1 MHYPTTITATW
12 DGVVVAAC
20 AALAPLFFI
29 SEGFSLMNFGYSKFA
44 GLKDRSTLIPGKIG
58 MFALYFPAAL
68 VFPFAAIVTGFGT
81 SSWPATATA
90 FHWTIAAMVTFHFFK
105 RCLEVQY
112 LHKFSSHTNLISC
125 VTIASLYLLTAFM
138 FFFVAAYR
146 LSPPVSVASAERE
159 HFAPNF
165 SIGITV
171 WLCGISGNFYHHL
184 LLSKLRGA
192 GDVSYAAAPLHC
204 CTVSACVF
212 VTS

>member
-1 MHYPTTITATW
+1 MYYPTTMTATW
-12 DGVVVAAC
+12 DGVVIAAC

-44 GLKDRSTLIPGKIG
+44 GFKDRSTLIPGKIG

-68 VFPFAAIVTGFGT
+68 VFPFAAIVTGFGS

-90 FHWTIAAMVTFHFFK
+90 FHRTIAAMVTIHFLK

-112 LHKFSSHTNLISC
+112 LHRFSGHTNLISC

-146 LSPPVSVASAERE
+146 LSLPLSVASAERE
-159 HFAPNF
+159 GFAPNF
-165 SIGITV
+165 CVGIAV

-184 LLSKLRGA
+184 LLSKLRDA
-192 GDVSYAAAPLHC
+192 GDVSYAAPFHC
-204 CTVSACVF
+204 CAIGARL
-212 VTS
+212 